1 MAARNLIVENFDQ
14 LVDSALNE
22 LSNRYEH
29 IECSFEE
36 KENLIRRA
44 LERLPDD
51 YEYQVKAF
59 HHVQSQSLNFV
70 FQVKM

>member
-29 IECSFEE
+29 NKCSFEE
-36 KENLIRRA
+36 KESLRRLA
-44 LERLPDD
+44 AERLQ
-51 YEYQVKAF
+51 EGR
-59 HHVQSQSLNFV
+59 L
-70 FQVKM
+70 